1 MDKRREDR
9 YSRFMRAIGIGL
21 IGAGYI
27 GHTIA
32 LAYRAV
38 AAVFPHGPRP
48 RLVALADV
56 TTESARQSAARYG
69 FARAT
74 DDWRTLVADKDVEI
88 VAIATPNHLHHEM
101 ALAALAAGKHVH
113 CEKPLA
119 RLARDSAA
127 LAAAAAS
134 TPVTTIVGYN
144 YLHNPMI
151 AAAREIVASGEIGT
165 PVHFRGT
172 HNEDYLADPDLPF
185 SWRCDAKL
193 AGGGAVADVGTH
205 IVSLAMALM
214 GDIAELCADTATVIK
229 ERRLPDGTRRTVEN
243 EDQAQALLRF
253 ASGATGTLEASRVA
267 QGQKM
272 GLGFELTGTTGAIVF
287 DQTRLNELRLYRGD
301 AAKGRHGFT
310 TILAGPEH
318 PGYAAFCQGPGH
330 QIGFNDL
337 KVIEVAHF
345 LAAIA
350 AGKPAYPDFAAAAKF
365 ESVTAAILRSAEER
379 RWVRVAD

>member
-1 MDKRREDR
+1 MRE
-9 YSRFMRAIGIGL
+9 IGIGL

-32 LAYRAV
+32 LAYRGV
-38 AAVFPHGPRP
+38 AAVFPHVMRP
-48 RLVALADV
+48 HLMAVADV
-56 TTESARQSAARYG
+56 SEDSARRAAQRYG

-74 DDWRTLVADKDVEI
+74 GDWRELLADPEIEI
-88 VAIATPNHLHHEM
+88 VAIAAPNHLHHEM
-101 ALAALAAGKHVH
+101 AHEALAAKKHVH

-119 RLARDSAA
+119 RIAQDAAFLATAA
-127 LAAAAAS
+127 ERVK
-134 TPVTTIVGYN
+134 TTTIVGYN

-151 AAAREIVASGEIGT
+151 AAAREIVTSGEIGH

-185 SWRCDAKL
+185 SWRCDAAL
-193 AGGGAVADVGTH
+193 AGAGALADVGSH
-205 IVSLAMALM
+205 IVSLAMTLM
-214 GDIAELCADTATVIK
+214 GDIAEVCGDVATVVK
-229 ERRLPDGTRRTVEN
+229 ERRAPDGTRRAVEN
-243 EDQAQALLRF
+243 DDQAQALLRF
-253 ASGATGTLEASRVA
+253 ASGATGTLEASRIA

-272 GLGFELTGTTGAIVF
+272 GLGFELTGTKGAIVF
-287 DQTRLNELRLYRGD
+287 DQTRLNELRLYRAD

-337 KVIEVAHF
+337 KVIEVARF
-345 LAAIA
+345 LEAIA
-350 AGKPAYPDFAAAAKF
+350 GGHPAYPDFAAAAKF
-365 ESVTAAILRSAEER
+365 ERVTAAVLRSAEER
-379 RWVRVAD
+379 RWANVDAMPRL